1 MVINDVLFNVELQDI
16 ITELQA
22 QLQINNI
29 QLLQKTRE
37 TPKDIMVQCPYH
49 SNGQERKPSA
59 GISKDTGTFH
69 CFACGETHSLCEVI
83 SHCFGHYDDVLGT
96 FGWKWLNRNFL
107 TVAVEER
114 KDVEIHLERNNI
126 SRKGDILGS
135 GDNNQHNWVTEE
147 ELDSYRYIHPYMYE
161 RKLTDEIIE
170 LFDIGYDKNTQCITF
185 PVRDIDGHTLFIAR
199 RSVKTKFFNYPQG
212 AEKPLYG
219 LYELYQQEKFP
230 EELIICESMLD
241 ALVAWVYGKPAAA
254 LNGLG
259 NGLQFE
265 QLRKLPC
272 RKLILATDMD
282 ERGLA
287 ARDRIKKNI
296 RNKIIT
302 EYIWNKDEAKDL
314 NDMTEQQF
322 LNLEEVF

>member
-126 SRKGDILGS
+126 SRKSDILGS
-135 GDNNQHNWVTEE
+135 SNNNQHNWVTEE

-199 RSVKTKFFNYPQG
+199 RSVKTKFFNYPEG

-259 NGLQFE
+259 SESQFK

-296 RNKIIT
+296 RNKILT

>member
-1 MVINDVLFNVELQDI
+1 
-16 ITELQA
+16 
-22 QLQINNI
+22 
-29 QLLQKTRE
+29 
-37 TPKDIMVQCPYH
+37 
-49 SNGQERKPSA
+49 
-59 GISKDTGTFH
+59 
-69 CFACGETHSLCEVI
+69 
-83 SHCFGHYDDVLGT
+83 
-96 FGWKWLNRNFL
+96 
-107 TVAVEER
+107 
-114 KDVEIHLERNNI
+114 
-126 SRKGDILGS
+126 
-135 GDNNQHNWVTEE
+135 
-147 ELDSYRYIHPYMYE
+147 MYE

-185 PVRDIDGHTLFIAR
+185 PVRDIYGHTLFIAR
-199 RSVKTKFFNYPQG
+199 RSVKTKFFNYPEG

-259 NGLQFE
+259 NELQFK

-287 ARDRIKKNI
+287 ARNRIKKNI
-296 RNKIIT
+296 RNKILT

>member
-1 MVINDVLFNVELQDI
+1 
-16 ITELQA
+16 
-22 QLQINNI
+22 
-29 QLLQKTRE
+29 
-37 TPKDIMVQCPYH
+37 
-49 SNGQERKPSA
+49 
-59 GISKDTGTFH
+59 
-69 CFACGETHSLCEVI
+69 
-83 SHCFGHYDDVLGT
+83 
-96 FGWKWLNRNFL
+96 
-107 TVAVEER
+107 
-114 KDVEIHLERNNI
+114 
-126 SRKGDILGS
+126 
-135 GDNNQHNWVTEE
+135 
-147 ELDSYRYIHPYMYE
+147 MYE

-199 RSVKTKFFNYPQG
+199 RSVKTKFFNYPEG

-259 NGLQFE
+259 NALQFE

-296 RNKIIT
+296 RNKILT
-302 EYIWNKDEAKDL
+302 EYIWNKNEAKDL

>member
-126 SRKGDILGS
+126 SRKGNILDS
-135 GDNNQHNWVTEE
+135 SNNNQHNWVTEE

-199 RSVKTKFFNYPQG
+199 RSVKTKFFNYPKG

-259 NGLQFE
+259 SELQFK

-296 RNKIIT
+296 RNKILT